1 MQSHPGSADAGA
13 CITGPEVPTNGVPH
27 AAHAAHAF
35 PMPTPALPRAIVL
48 GAGSWGTA
56 LAAMLAT
63 RGVRTQ
69 FWGRDAGLMREMRE
83 TRRNARYLPAL
94 ELPESV
100 SIATSLAGL
109 EPAEMLVFVTPSK
122 GVRETARLV
131 AESGLATE
139 ARVILSCAKGI
150 ELDSG
155 RRMSQILAEFFP
167 GKALAVLTGP
177 NHAEEVAQQL
187 ATAAV
192 VACEDEAV
200 ARTVQSCLTL
210 PFFRT
215 YTSDDVTGVEWAGA
229 MKNPYAIAA
238 GVALGLRLGDNAIAA
253 LVTRAL
259 AEMVRLGTAM
269 GGKVESFYGLA
280 GVGDL
285 MGTCYSEHS
294 RNHRLG
300 RQLGE
305 GRALEEILGG
315 SRMVTEGVPNTASL
329 HQAAKAA
336 GVRTPLLDEVHAMLY
351 ENKPA
356 REALRALLS
365 RDPRAETE

>member
-1 MQSHPGSADAGA
+1 
-13 CITGPEVPTNGVPH
+13 
-27 AAHAAHAF
+27 
-35 PMPTPALPRAIVL
+35 MPTPALSSAIVL

-56 LAAMLAT
+56 LASLLST
-63 RGVRTQ
+63 RGLKTQ
-69 FWGRDAGLMREMRE
+69 FWGRDARLMEEIRQKRQ
-83 TRRNARYLPAL
+83 NSRYLPGMQLPA
-94 ELPESV
+94 EL
-100 SIATSLAGL
+100 SITSDLAEL
-109 EPAEMLVFVTPSK
+109 SPAEMLVFVTPSK
-122 GVRETARLV
+122 AVRETARLV
-131 AESGLATE
+131 AQTGLQNS
-139 ARVILSCAKGI
+139 ARVMISCAKGI

-155 RRMSQILAEFFP
+155 LRMSQILAEIFP
-167 GKALAVLTGP
+167 ELAISALSGP

-192 VACEDEAV
+192 IACEDELM
-200 ARTVQSCLTL
+200 ARSVQSCFTL
-210 PFFRT
+210 PWFRT
-215 YTSDDVTGVEWAGA
+215 YTSADVTGVEWAGA

-259 AEMVRLGTAM
+259 AEMVRLGIAV
-269 GGKVESFYGLA
+269 GGRAESFYGLA

-305 GRALEEILGG
+305 GRPLSEILG
-315 SRMVTEGVPNTASL
+315 STRMVTEGVPNTASL
-329 HQAAKAA
+329 HQAARAA
-336 GVRTPLLDEVHAMLY
+336 GVRTPLLDEVYAMLY
-351 ENKPA
+351 QEKPA

-365 RDPRAETE
+365 RDPRSETES

>member
-1 MQSHPGSADAGA
+1 MRAEPARRRKGARRVEGTDAAMTTTIRQAGAPRPAATPGPAMRAIPGGAFLMGSDRHYPEEGPARRVRVSGFEMDETAVTNRQFAAFVAATGYVTVAEQAPDPALYPGAPAERLVPGSLVFRMTAGPVDTRDPSQWWAWTPGA
-13 CITGPEVPTNGVPH
+13 CWRRPEGPDSSVRGRKDHP
-27 AAHAAHAF
+27 
-35 PMPTPALPRAIVL
+35 VL
-48 GAGSWGTA
+48 G
-56 LAAMLAT
+56 
-63 RGVRTQ
+63 
-69 FWGRDAGLMREMRE
+69 
-83 TRRNARYLPAL
+83 
-94 ELPESV
+94 ESK
-100 SIATSLAGL
+100 
-109 EPAEMLVFVTPSK
+109 P
-122 GVRETARLV
+122 
-131 AESGLATE
+131 
-139 ARVILSCAKGI
+139 
-150 ELDSG
+150 
-155 RRMSQILAEFFP
+155 
-167 GKALAVLTGP
+167 
-177 NHAEEVAQQL
+177 
-187 ATAAV
+187 
-192 VACEDEAV
+192 EAV
-200 ARTVQSCLTL
+200 ARAVQSCLTL

-229 MKNPYAIAA
+229 MKTPYAIAA

-269 GGKVESFYGLA
+269 GGRVESFYGLA

-305 GRALEEILGG
+305 GRPLAEILGS

-351 ENKPA
+351 EHKPA
-356 REALRALLS
+356 PEALRALLS